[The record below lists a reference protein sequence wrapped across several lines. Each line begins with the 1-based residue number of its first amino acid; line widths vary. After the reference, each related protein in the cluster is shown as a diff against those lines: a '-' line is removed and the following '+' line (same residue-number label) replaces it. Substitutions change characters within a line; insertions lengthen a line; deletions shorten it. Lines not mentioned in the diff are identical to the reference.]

1 MIIYKA
7 LKRIVDFIVALAAMI
22 VLIVPLAII
31 MVALRFTG
39 EGEVFYRQIRIGFQN
54 GTFGIWKFATMLKN
68 SPNMATGSLTVRHD
82 PRVTPV
88 GRFLRATK
96 INELPQLLN
105 VLGGSMSFVGPRPQ
119 MKVDFDAYPPEV
131 QQHIYDVRPGVTGIG
146 SIVFRD
152 EERLLSQPGL
162 DPREF
167 YAEKIAPYKGALEMW
182 YLKHKS
188 LWTDLRLMVLTVW
201 VVFRPG
207 SGIAFR
213 TFPDLP
219 AKPDWLTVRS

>member
-1 MIIYKA
+1 VIIYKA

-96 INELPQLLN
+96 
-105 VLGGSMSFVGPRPQ
+105 SYRSC
-119 MKVDFDAYPPEV
+119 
-131 QQHIYDVRPGVTGIG
+131 
-146 SIVFRD
+146 
-152 EERLLSQPGL
+152 
-162 DPREF
+162 
-167 YAEKIAPYKGALEMW
+167 
-182 YLKHKS
+182 
-188 LWTDLRLMVLTVW
+188 LTCW
-201 VVFRPG
+201 
-207 SGIAFR
+207 A
-213 TFPDLP
+213 
-219 AKPDWLTVRS
+219 AA